1 MMNEI
6 PFIKLINMNG
16 YYYIFD
22 VNTNNIVEINN
33 NIYQYLDA
41 ILKNKK
47 DHDLPY
53 SYKNII

>member
-47 DHDLPY
+47 A
-53 SYKNII
+53 SF